1 MARYQSVGLTHHG
14 RMRLGVEQSPAR
26 GLTVV
31 YFKEVENERETE

>member
-1 MARYQSVGLTHHG
+1 MARYQSKADAPAE

-26 GLTVV
+26 VLTAV